1 MEASVEISLTDRE
14 ANLMDVLWEH
24 GPSTVAEV
32 RERLTDELAYN
43 TVLTILRNLEAKGY
57 VAHMEEGRA
66 HRYLAAVTL
75 DRAQHSAVKALTRKL
90 FKGSTELLLTRLVSE
105 KKLSAKELDRISAM
119 LEARKRER
127 GQG

>member
-1 MEASVEISLTDRE
+1 
-14 ANLMDVLWEH
+14 
-24 GPSTVAEV
+24 
-32 RERLTDELAYN
+32 
-43 TVLTILRNLEAKGY
+43 
-57 VAHMEEGRA
+57 
-66 HRYLAAVTL
+66 
-75 DRAQHSAVKALTRKL
+75 L